1 MYCQSLTPT
10 TVSSPHTPF
19 YLHRHCWRHI
29 SWLRGETG
37 KITSFYIQS
46 ELLHLPPKQNSSQTP
61 AHSRGNTWKLPGP
74 RNWDRGEDSEPWYRT
89 EHSSETSL
97 TPASAGLET
106 GCLKE
111 EQEVRPSGTITIK
124 LNQMLWIPLL
134 GAILLSPGLEQ
145 HHLIGPFSS
154 LISLI
159 QKVYKINC

>member
-10 TVSSPHTPF
+10 SVPSPHTPF

-37 KITSFYIQS
+37 KITSFYLGVRAIS
-46 ELLHLPPKQNSSQTP
+46 STPKAP
-61 AHSRGNTWKLPGP
+61 AHSRGNTWKLPSPG
-74 RNWDRGEDSEPWYRT
+74 NWDRGEDSEPWHRT
-89 EHSSETSL
+89 AYSSETSL
-97 TPASAGLET
+97 TPASAGLEK
-106 GCLKE
+106 GCLGE

-145 HHLIGPFSS
+145 HQLIGPFSS